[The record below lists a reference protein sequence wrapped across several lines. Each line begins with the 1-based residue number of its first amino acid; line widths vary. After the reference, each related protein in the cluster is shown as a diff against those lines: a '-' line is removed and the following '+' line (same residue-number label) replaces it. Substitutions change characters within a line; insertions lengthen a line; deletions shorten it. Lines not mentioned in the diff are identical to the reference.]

1 MEFGKVKETV
11 LKRSILKKI
20 GHRRDE
26 VILGPGIGMD
36 CAAVK
41 LGEGEIAVLSTD
53 PITTARKHTGILAI
67 HTTVNDLAASGAEP
81 IGVLVSILLPERAR
95 ESKLKEIMEDMEQTC
110 KLLHVE
116 IVGGHTEVS
125 RAVNRPV
132 LTVTGIGK
140 CKKEELTHSKNLMPG
155 QDLVVTKWAG
165 LEATAILA
173 IEKEEELHTRYSV
186 EFIEGAQKM
195 MEKLSVLEEAKI
207 AKKFGAAA
215 MHDITEGGIFG
226 ALWEMAA
233 ASNVG
238 VEVELKQ
245 IPMKQETIEVSEF
258 FDLNPY
264 QMLSGGSLLIGCEDG
279 KRLVAELYKAG
290 ISASV
295 IGKVT
300 NSNDKVVLHE
310 EERRFIE
317 PVRVDEIYKVI
328 V

>member
-20 GHRRDE
+20 GHRREE

-36 CAAVK
+36 CAAVQ
-41 LGEGEIAVLSTD
+41 LGEDETAVLSTD
-53 PITTARKHTGILAI
+53 PITAAGKHIGILAV

-81 IGVLVSILLPERAR
+81 VGILVSILLPERAR
-95 ESKLKEIMEDMEQTC
+95 ESKLKEIMDDMERTC
-110 KLLHVE
+110 RQLQVE
-116 IVGGHTEVS
+116 IIGGHTEVS
-125 RAVNRPV
+125 RAVTQPI
-132 LTVTGIGK
+132 LTTTGIGK
-140 CKKEELTHSKNLMPG
+140 CRKEEMTHSKKLTPG
-155 QDLVVTKWAG
+155 QDLVMTKWAG
-165 LEATAILA
+165 LEATAILSV
-173 IEKEEELHTRYSV
+173 EKEEQLRTRYSM
-186 EFIEGAQKM
+186 EFLEGAQEMFKH
-195 MEKLSVLEEAKI
+195 LSVLEEAKI

-245 IPMKQETIEVSEF
+245 IPMRQETIEISEF

-264 QMLSGGSLLIGCEDG
+264 QMLSGGSLLIGCNDG
-279 KRLVAELYKAG
+279 KGLAAELKKAG
-290 ISASV
+290 IPANV

-300 NSNDKVVLHE
+300 NSNDKVVCQE

-317 PVRVDEIYKVI
+317 PVRQDEVFKVL
-328 V
+328 